1 MIGEAPALGLDT
13 VHEPKVVVDASRMPL
28 VVQRF
33 RQGFDDAD
41 VEHMFRQF
49 EFLFLSG
56 RRYALLV
63 YTDPGPKV
71 MTARQRKMVAD
82 WGKAHIE
89 QIRRVNVA
97 SAVVIESALVR
108 GALTALTWLFEPP
121 TPQKLVRTL
130 REGLDFCV
138 ASLIS
143 ADVMVPDNVRALLDA
158 PERKLLSHG

>member
-1 MIGEAPALGLDT
+1 MRVDG
-13 VHEPKVVVDASRMPL
+13 PKISIDASRMPL
-28 VVQRF
+28 VVHRF

-49 EFLFLSG
+49 ELLFMGG

-63 YTDPGPKV
+63 YTDPGAQV
-71 MTARQRKMVAD
+71 MSARQRKVVAD
-82 WGKAHIE
+82 WAKAHTE
-89 QIRRVNVA
+89 QIRQVNVCA
-97 SAVVIESALVR
+97 AVVIESALVR
-108 GALTALTWLFEPP
+108 GALTALTWLLEPI
-121 TPQKLVRTL
+121 TPQKHVRSL

-143 ADVMVPDNVRALLDA
+143 ADVMVPDHVRALLDA